1 MAVKKYRPFFWPSI
15 QPVNFSI
22 VFMKQSVTS
31 EIYSVEF
38 DIFDIG
44 KYLVNRPFLFI
55 IMVQKSLIGPYM
67 IPDLN
72 SVNLK

>member
-1 MAVKKYRPFFWPSI
+1 
-15 QPVNFSI
+15 
-22 VFMKQSVTS
+22 MKQSVTS